1 MSESSD
7 DLKLITEARARF
19 KRCQDFENDF
29 RTLFTDD
36 LKFVSGDSDNGYQWP
51 DNMRRT
57 RTQDAKPCLTINK
70 TRVHALMV
78 INEAKENRPSV
89 KVNAVGG
96 DASYDSA
103 QVYEGVIRHI
113 EYQSNATDAYDT
125 ALEFQVKTG
134 IGYWRVVTEYE
145 NDDSF
150 DQEIFIRRVRNPLT
164 VYLDPDIKE
173 ADGSDAKFGFVFD
186 DMKRDEFNRKYPAHK
201 DSLGGV
207 FGDNSEWLTTDT
219 VRVAEYYYVSYE
231 RDTLLALPMPALM
244 PDGTMGERI
253 EMVKLS
259 ELKAAMPDLAKVAM
273 KDKTIRRRSIDKP
286 KVLWCLIAGDTVID
300 RSEWV
305 GTTIPIVR
313 VVGEESIIAGKL
325 DRKGHVRNLKDPQR
339 IYNYWSSSAVEHVAL
354 QTKTPYIADAR
365 SIEGYETYW
374 EDANTSNSSYLPYN
388 SVDDQGNPIA
398 RPERAEAPVMS
409 QAYMAGMQVAAEEMK
424 MVSGQNDALMGAPS
438 NEISGVAIGKRSKQ
452 GIQSTMQYRDNQAKA
467 VRYTG
472 RILIEIIPRVYDTPR
487 TIRILAEDGSDDSVQ
502 INPDQQ
508 QPMTEVKKQDGTDGV
523 DRAFNPAMGK
533 YEVVADTGPN
543 YSTKREEAFEAMTA
557 IAVADPTF
565 LSKAGDIYFA
575 SGDFDKSD
583 VLSERYKNT
592 IPAEV
597 RGEAPPPEQQA
608 LQQQLEQA
616 TGQIE
621 QLQAQLAS
629 AIQTAADYD
638 KKAEN
643 KERETEI
650 KAYTATTD
658 RIKSILAQM
667 PPEQASLLA
676 AQVFG
681 AALASPDP
689 IMTPVQDV
697 QPPVIEQQPQQPMGI
712 PPEPQQFM

>member
-19 KRCQDFENDF
+19 KRCQDFESEF
-29 RTLFTDD
+29 RNLFTED

-51 DNMRRT
+51 DTMRNR

-145 NDDSF
+145 NNDSF
-150 DQEIFIRRVRNPLT
+150 DQEIYIRRVRNPLT

-173 ADGSDAKFGFVFD
+173 MDGSDAKFGFVFD
-186 DMKRDEFNRKYPAHK
+186 DMKREDFNRKYPAHK
-201 DSLGGV
+201 DNIGGV
-207 FGDNSEWLTTDT
+207 FGGNSEWLTEDT
-219 VRVAEYYYVSYE
+219 VRVAEYYYVRHE
-231 RDTLLALPMPALM
+231 RDTLLALPMPAIM
-244 PDGTMGERI
+244 EDGTIGERI

-259 ELKAAMPDLAKVAM
+259 ELKEAMPDLAKVAM
-273 KDKTIRRRSIDKP
+273 KDKSIRRRSIDKP
-286 KVLWCLIAGDTVID
+286 KVLWCLIAGDTIID

-305 GTTIPIVR
+305 GTTVPIVR
-313 VVGEESIIAGKL
+313 VVGEEAIIAGKL

-354 QTKTPYIADAR
+354 QTKTPYIAGTRA
-365 SIEGYETYW
+365 IEGYEPYW
-374 EDANTSNSSYLPYN
+374 ENANNSNSSYLPYN
-388 SVDDQGNPIA
+388 DLDDQGNPIA
-398 RPERAEAPVMS
+398 PPMRAEAPTMS
-409 QAYMAGMQVAAEEMK
+409 QAYMAGMQVSAEEMK

-452 GIQSTMQYRDNQAKA
+452 GVQSTMQYRDNQAKA

-472 RILIEIIPRVYDTPR
+472 RILIEIIPKVYDTPR

-508 QPMTEVKKQDGTDGV
+508 QPMTETKKQDGTDGV
-523 DRAFNPAMGK
+523 NRAFNPAMGR

-575 SGDFDKSD
+575 AGDFDKSD

-592 IPAEV
+592 IPAEI
-597 RGEAPPPEQQA
+597 RGDAPPPEQQA

-616 TGQIE
+616 MGKVE
-621 QLQAQLAS
+621 QLQSQLAS
-629 AIQTAADYD
+629 ALQVAADYD
-638 KKAEN
+638 RKSEN
-643 KERETEI
+643 KDKETEI
-650 KAYTATTD
+650 KAFQATTD
-658 RIKSILAQM
+658 RLKVFVDKLAPDQAAILATQSMGQSLADPM
-667 PPEQASLLA
+667 PINQAEQS
-676 AQVFG
+676 
-681 AALASPDP
+681 
-689 IMTPVQDV
+689 
-697 QPPVIEQQPQQPMGI
+697 MGI
-712 PPEPQQFM
+712 PPEPQQFMQE